1 MSKFRPKM
9 DDNIAGAVLKSE
21 EVRDSPCGKHNEQNA
36 QRYFL
41 NGHWF

>member
-1 MSKFRPKM
+1 
-9 DDNIAGAVLKSE
+9 
-21 EVRDSPCGKHNEQNA
+21 VRDSPCGKHNEQNA